1 MRLAAMAADE
11 LSQALKLGNI
21 SEALKLLASSQ
32 SIDVNY
38 VNGIDCRT
46 PLHLAAGLNDE
57 AAGLCD
63 LLCLRGADVNLPNA
77 NGYTPLMKAVMCGHS
92 KVALAL
98 IRRGADIHWTG
109 KHGHSALM
117 LARTDALRNSMLAE
131 AENRAPHSSSKT
143 PSDTALARAVRSAP
157 DAASSAATAL
167 RADRDAPSAAELRQR
182 WYAHQKALA
191 EEWEADASSG
201 DRSARH
207 LAQYVA
213 VAHRQGANGSGG
225 GGGGANGGGANGG
238 GGGGSGGGGCGGGG
252 GGGGGASTVV
262 EAQQKRRVAS
272 EHKRLSK
279 LGNAATGLAA
289 AMNRR
294 AAQYGASTA
303 STDATPAQPKGFP
316 QRKGS
321 QSESVPTATPQ
332 PKQPPPPPPAPHGQQ
347 TTTSPTR
354 SPTPSRAARGAVMGA
369 AGLHSSDEMPTP
381 PPWLQRM
388 LFNEPPSDGAVP
400 IASSPAVQ
408 STPSDV
414 AGGKCSPP
422 ALTPVLTPS
431 ALARGGSLSGGE
443 GLLFS
448 SNLTSLGAHLGAS
461 LLQVGAVLGG
471 NVRGAVSGALA
482 AAHAQFAPPPPPPPH
497 LVAAAQLRMQLLDTA
512 PGQLGAVMSAFL
524 ERFDAHCDRSLE
536 CLSRLPSSQDVPDTA
551 RVRVAAAAEEAAAE
565 EETAAALA
573 ARTAAVAVVGERSPF
588 FMEHEWSEDEMDED
602 EETLRLS
609 VPDLLQTCKSH
620 VGTEQ
625 HEQLAAAAAAAA
637 ASESGKGGQGG
648 QGAVDEAAQHGA
660 RMLREAVEM
669 LMDFEA
675 AVLEAVYTLPLAAA
689 IEGSGGEGEGAV
701 PGEGTGAVPGEG
713 AGAVPGEGAGTLL
726 LVRTVEDAFMPRCL
740 GRLKE
745 LHALAHDAPSRALDT
760 TRTALRRHRPDVL
773 GVYAPLI
780 SAAGVPAATVV
791 SAADG
796 R

>member
-1 MRLAAMAADE
+1 
-11 LSQALKLGNI
+11 
-21 SEALKLLASSQ
+21 
-32 SIDVNY
+32 
-38 VNGIDCRT
+38 
-46 PLHLAAGLNDE
+46 
-57 AAGLCD
+57 
-63 LLCLRGADVNLPNA
+63 
-77 NGYTPLMKAVMCGHS
+77 
-92 KVALAL
+92 
-98 IRRGADIHWTG
+98 
-109 KHGHSALM
+109 
-117 LARTDALRNSMLAE
+117 
-131 AENRAPHSSSKT
+131 
-143 PSDTALARAVRSAP
+143 
-157 DAASSAATAL
+157 
-167 RADRDAPSAAELRQR
+167 
-182 WYAHQKALA
+182 
-191 EEWEADASSG
+191 
-201 DRSARH
+201 
-207 LAQYVA
+207 
-213 VAHRQGANGSGG
+213 
-225 GGGGANGGGANGG
+225 
-238 GGGGSGGGGCGGGG
+238 
-252 GGGGGASTVV
+252 
-262 EAQQKRRVAS
+262 
-272 EHKRLSK
+272 
-279 LGNAATGLAA
+279 
-289 AMNRR
+289 
-294 AAQYGASTA
+294 
-303 STDATPAQPKGFP
+303 
-316 QRKGS
+316 
-321 QSESVPTATPQ
+321 
-332 PKQPPPPPPAPHGQQ
+332 
-347 TTTSPTR
+347 
-354 SPTPSRAARGAVMGA
+354 
-369 AGLHSSDEMPTP
+369 
-381 PPWLQRM
+381 M

-400 IASSPAVQ
+400 VASSPAVQ

-482 AAHAQFAPPPPPPPH
+482 AAHAQLAPPPPPPPH

-588 FMEHEWSEDEMDED
+588 FMEHEWSEDED
-602 EETLRLS
+602 EETLSLL

-625 HEQLAAAAAAAA
+625 HEQLAAAAAAA

-660 RMLREAVEM
+660 RLLREAVEM

-689 IEGSGGEGEGAV
+689 IEGSGGEGA
-701 PGEGTGAVPGEG
+701 GAVPGEG

-745 LHALAHDAPSRALDT
+745 LHALAFGASSRALDT
-760 TRTALRRHRPDVL
+760 TRAALRRHRPDVL
-773 GVYAPLI
+773 GVHAPLI

-791 SAADG
+791 SAAECG
-796 R
+796 

>member
-1 MRLAAMAADE
+1 M
-11 LSQALKLGNI
+11 
-21 SEALKLLASSQ
+21 LL
-32 SIDVNY
+32 
-38 VNGIDCRT
+38 
-46 PLHLAAGLNDE
+46 
-57 AAGLCD
+57 
-63 LLCLRGADVNLPNA
+63 
-77 NGYTPLMKAVMCGHS
+77 
-92 KVALAL
+92 
-98 IRRGADIHWTG
+98 
-109 KHGHSALM
+109 
-117 LARTDALRNSMLAE
+117 
-131 AENRAPHSSSKT
+131 
-143 PSDTALARAVRSAP
+143 
-157 DAASSAATAL
+157 
-167 RADRDAPSAAELRQR
+167 
-182 WYAHQKALA
+182 
-191 EEWEADASSG
+191 
-201 DRSARH
+201 
-207 LAQYVA
+207 
-213 VAHRQGANGSGG
+213 
-225 GGGGANGGGANGG
+225 
-238 GGGGSGGGGCGGGG
+238 
-252 GGGGGASTVV
+252 
-262 EAQQKRRVAS
+262 
-272 EHKRLSK
+272 
-279 LGNAATGLAA
+279 
-289 AMNRR
+289 
-294 AAQYGASTA
+294 
-303 STDATPAQPKGFP
+303 
-316 QRKGS
+316 
-321 QSESVPTATPQ
+321 
-332 PKQPPPPPPAPHGQQ
+332 
-347 TTTSPTR
+347 
-354 SPTPSRAARGAVMGA
+354 
-369 AGLHSSDEMPTP
+369 
-381 PPWLQRM
+381 
-388 LFNEPPSDGAVP
+388 NEQPSDGAVP
-400 IASSPAVQ
+400 VASSTAVQ

-461 LLQVGAVLGG
+461 LLPVGAVLGG

-482 AAHAQFAPPPPPPPH
+482 AAHAQLAPPPPPPPH

-588 FMEHEWSEDEMDED
+588 FMEHEWSEDEMDE
-602 EETLRLS
+602 ETLRLS
-609 VPDLLQTCKSH
+609 VPDLLQTSKSY

-660 RMLREAVEM
+660 RLLREAVEM

-689 IEGSGGEGEGAV
+689 IEGSGGEGE
-701 PGEGTGAVPGEG
+701 
-713 AGAVPGEGAGTLL
+713 GAVPGEGAGTLL

-760 TRTALRRHRPDVL
+760 TRAALRRHRPDVL